1 MSTIAVTA
9 DADTLAE
16 LARLEAERHPPGTAE
31 RRAAAHLWA
40 ALITSPTVDAARRA
54 NGTFGAGNVQADALT
69 LLHRLAA
76 RLAGNDTQ
84 CRNP

>member
-1 MSTIAVTA
+1 VSTITITA

-16 LARLEAERHPPGTAE
+16 LARIEAERHAPGTAE

-54 NGTFGAGNVQADALT
+54 NGTFGAGHV
-69 LLHRLAA
+69 
-76 RLAGNDTQ
+76 GNDTQ